1 MGATLRTALTTAASM
16 TLTTAAITAAAPTLA
31 EPPLHHVRYTV
42 TADAPFWAHIYYRD
56 TDPPT
61 WSDYSHNPYMFS
73 PKAEA
78 DIGPGQPWVFDAM
91 LANPDMW
98 AMVMVQ
104 SGEAPNVTP
113 PGFNCELAVDGAVVE
128 TNSGEKGAL
137 CSIRN
142 WY

>member
-1 MGATLRTALTTAASM
+1 MRATHRTALATTAGITMVTAVIA
-16 TLTTAAITAAAPTLA
+16 TAATAYA

-91 LANPDMW
+91 LAKPDLW

-104 SGEAPNVTP
+104 SGEAPNMPP
-113 PGFNCELAVDGAVVE
+113 PGFNCELAVDGVIVK
-128 TNSGEKGAL
+128 TDSGEKGAL

-142 WY
+142 WT